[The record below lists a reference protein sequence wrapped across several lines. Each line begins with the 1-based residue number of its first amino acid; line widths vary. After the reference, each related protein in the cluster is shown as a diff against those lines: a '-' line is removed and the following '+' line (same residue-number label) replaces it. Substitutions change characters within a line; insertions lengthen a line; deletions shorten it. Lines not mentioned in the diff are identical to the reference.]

1 MPEWKFLVVRHFGG
15 RHQRQE
21 LCARIKSEV
30 EDENL
35 SHLLPLVKYEPS
47 RGLEYYLGLAFDA
60 SDWDAEDEARRILTA
75 VGIAAATNPLQS
87 FTIEAHQVQTL
98 LRGSLEFESFT
109 VPIRY
114 ERLADPE
121 MPSTAELLAH
131 VDGDDREIDGLVAEK
146 YARLLYWCSAVGTG
160 GLDRIRETCALLG
173 IETEWGGA
181 WSVLRR
187 LALLGHL
194 EIASGQSVRWSVL
207 PPMLVTPAIDLGER
221 FLIGQRSPA
230 LRSLLHTDNSLYEAL
245 QPAAPARWVI
255 FRGGASPDC
264 YGGTEPLDAGCLARQ
279 LGELLPARDEWVGQ
293 LPSWEERDFARYEVE
308 MYDPAEDVFV
318 RVQFRVNALQGG
330 LYRFTLERA
339 GRSMTTLAFYDCEGD
354 RWVAG
359 DYYGLRFLARRAAG
373 VCRAVHDEEATTLL
387 VPVSDRW
394 PMPYER
400 ALVLASGRLPRRLQQ
415 EAGEPVFVYKGVPQW
430 LATRLC
436 DLLGL
441 EMEKNV

>member
-1 MPEWKFLVVRHFGG
+1 MPEWKYLVVRHFGG

-60 SDWDAEDEARRILTA
+60 SNWDAEEAARDILVA
-75 VGIAAATNPLQS
+75 AGITAAANPQQS
-87 FTIEAHQVQTL
+87 FIIEAHQVQTL

-114 ERLADPE
+114 ERPPASE
-121 MPSTAELLAH
+121 MPSTAELLAQT
-131 VDGDDREIDGLVAEK
+131 DREDDEIDSLEAEK

-160 GLDRIRETCALLG
+160 GLDRIKEACALIG

-187 LALLGHL
+187 LTLLGHL
-194 EIASGQSVRWSVL
+194 EIADGQSVRWSVL
-207 PPMLVTPAIDLGER
+207 PPMLVAPAIDQGER

-230 LRSLLHTDNSLYEAL
+230 LRSSLHADRSLYEHL
-245 QPAAPARWVI
+245 QPGAPARWVI
-255 FRGGASPDC
+255 LRGGASPEC
-264 YGGTEPLDAGCLARQ
+264 YDGCEPLDAGCLAGR
-279 LGELLPARDEWVGQ
+279 LSEMLPTPDEWLGQ
-293 LPSWEERDFARYEVE
+293 LPGWEERDFARYEVE
-308 MYDPAEDVFV
+308 MYDPAENVFV
-318 RVQFRVNALQGG
+318 RVQFRLSALQRG

-339 GRSMTTLAFYDCEGD
+339 GRPMTTLAFYDCSAE
-354 RWVAG
+354 RWVGG
-359 DYYGLRFLARRAAG
+359 DYYGLRFLARNAAG
-373 VCRAVHDEEATTLL
+373 ICRAVHNEEAATLM
-387 VPVSDRW
+387 VPVPDRW

-400 ALVLASGRLPRRLQQ
+400 ALVLASGRLPKRMDPQ
-415 EAGEPVFVYKGVPQW
+415 AGEPVFVYKGIPQW
-430 LATRLC
+430 LAMRLC
-436 DLLGL
+436 GLLGV
-441 EMEKNV
+441 EMENNV

>member
-15 RHQRQE
+15 KHQRQE

-47 RGLEYYLGLAFDA
+47 RGLEFYLGLAFDA
-60 SDWDAEDEARRILTA
+60 SDWEAEDEARRILVA
-75 VGIAAATNPLQS
+75 LGINAAGNPQQS
-87 FTIEAHQVQTL
+87 FTIAAHQVQTL

-114 ERLADPE
+114 ERVAAPE

-131 VDGDDREIDGLVAEK
+131 DDSDDGEIDSLEAEK
-146 YARLLYWCSAVGTG
+146 YARLLYWCSAIGAG
-160 GLDRIRETCALLG
+160 GLDRVKEACALLG

-194 EIASGQSVRWSVL
+194 EIGSGSSVRWSML
-207 PPMLVTPAIDLGER
+207 PPLLVTPAIDAGER

-230 LRSLLHTDNSLYEAL
+230 LRNCLVADGSLYERY
-245 QPAAPARWVI
+245 QVAAPARWVI
-255 FRGGASPDC
+255 LRGGANPKCFPISGPR
-264 YGGTEPLDAGCLARQ
+264 DAGCLAQRF
-279 LGELLPARDEWVGQ
+279 GALLPDRDEWLRQ
-293 LPSWEERDFARYEVE
+293 LPSWEECDFARYAVDL
-308 MYDPAEDVFV
+308 YDSGADAFYP
-318 RVQFRVNALQGG
+318 VQFRLNAIQGG
-330 LYRFTLERA
+330 LYRFTLEIACRV
-339 GRSMTTLAFYDCEGD
+339 MTMLALYDCDAG

-359 DYYGLRFLARRAAG
+359 DYYGLRFLARSAIGA
-373 VCRAVHDEEATTLL
+373 CRVHHNEDTATLV
-387 VPVSDRW
+387 VPVADRW

-400 ALVLASGRLPRRLQQ
+400 ALVLASGRLPRRIQTDGG
-415 EAGEPVFVYKGVPQW
+415 EAVLVYKGIPRW
-430 LATRLC
+430 LAVKLC

-441 EMEKNV
+441 EMESNV